1 MNTLSRRVSVVM
13 LTCNRREEVLCSLA
27 NLRASREHVPVH
39 LVDNGCRDGTADAVR
54 ASFPE
59 VHIVS
64 LPRNVGA
71 AGRNAG
77 VRAAATPYVAFCD
90 DDTWWAP
97 GSLARAAAV
106 LDACPRLA
114 AVTARVLVG
123 AEEREDDTSRRMAA
137 SPLPNE
143 LGLPGTQVLGLM
155 AGACMMRREAY
166 LQSGGYEPRLF
177 IGGEELLLALD
188 LMAAGWA
195 MAYVPEV
202 SCTTILRPRAI
213 PGRAAASR
221 IATSSGARG
230 CVVPG
235 AARCRSRCSC
245 CGGACAIPGLRSAR
259 CRRSADCPGRC
270 RSAGRS
276 RRTSSRH
283 CSASR
288 RSMRVTGGR
297 SGSAR
302 SARAACRHDAAA
314 SAGRTPQ

>member
-202 SCTTILRPRAI
+202 VVHHHPSTARD
-213 PGRAAASR
+213 PGARRR
-221 IATSSGARG
+221 IAHRNVFWCAWLRRPWRSALPESLQLLRRSLRDPGLALGALQALGGLPWALSQRRP
-230 CVVPG
+230 VPPHVEQTLQRVQAFYAGDWRAQRVG
-235 AARCRSRCSC
+235 AL
-245 CGGACAIPGLRSAR
+245 GAC
-259 CRRSADCPGRC
+259 
-270 RSAGRS
+270 
-276 RRTSSRH
+276 
-283 CSASR
+283 
-288 RSMRVTGGR
+288 RV
-297 SGSAR
+297 
-302 SARAACRHDAAA
+302 
-314 SAGRTPQ
+314 PP